1 MCKCEEIR
9 QATKPTSSD
18 FLCSITKAMLLYVL
32 IGISVLL
39 LIIGVVMYNG
49 LIAKKNNV
57 EYAFSSIDV
66 MLKKRHDLI
75 PNLVAAVKQYMTHER
90 DLLTQI
96 TALRTEAMNPN
107 LSDEQ
112 RFQSEGKLSSMLG
125 KVQVAV
131 ENYPDLK
138 ANTNFLQ
145 LQAAMNE
152 IEEQISASRR
162 AFNASINNYN
172 NGVEMF
178 PTNIIAG
185 MMSLRR
191 RASFEIAEVERANVD
206 VDQLFGN

>member
-1 MCKCEEIR
+1 MIR
-9 QATKPTSSD
+9 LQVNYSKNQNKTKT
-18 FLCSITKAMLLYVL
+18 MLLYVL

-39 LIIGVVMYNG
+39 LIIGISMYNG
-49 LIAKKNNV
+49 LISKKNNV

-90 DLLTQI
+90 GLLTEI
-96 TALRTEAMNPN
+96 TALRTQVMNPN
-107 LSDEQ
+107 LSDGE
-112 RFQSEGKLSSMLG
+112 RFQAEGQLSSMLG
-125 KVQVAV
+125 KIQVAV

-152 IEEQISASRR
+152 VEEQISASRR
-162 AFNASINNYN
+162 AFNASVNGYN
-172 NGVEMF
+172 NAVEMF

-191 RASFEIAEVERANVD
+191 RDSFEIAEIERANVD
-206 VDQLFGN
+206 VNQLFGS

>member
-1 MCKCEEIR
+1 
-9 QATKPTSSD
+9 
-18 FLCSITKAMLLYVL
+18 MLLYVL

-39 LIIGVVMYNG
+39 LIIGITMYNG

-90 DLLTQI
+90 ELLTQI
-96 TALRTEAMNPN
+96 TALRTEVMNPN
-107 LSDEQ
+107 ISDEQ
-112 RFQSEGKLSSMLG
+112 RFQTEGKLSSMLG
-125 KVQVAV
+125 KIQVAV

-152 IEEQISASRR
+152 VEEQISASRR
-162 AFNASINNYN
+162 AFNASVNHYN
-172 NGVEMF
+172 NSVEMF
-178 PTNIIAG
+178 PTNIVAG

-191 RASFEIAEVERANVD
+191 RTSFEIAEVERANVD
-206 VDQLFGN
+206 VNQLFGN